1 MRISVIEGGLAA
13 FALCAVSAFAS
24 EIKIPKN
31 GAEDTQGIM
40 AKSYWE
46 QWNGDL
52 NSDIDR
58 DIEANRKADATL
70 YVGKIAAGTKVKVAQ
85 ISHEFYFGAHIFNF
99 DQLGDKTLNAK
110 YKSLFGT
117 LFNSA
122 TVAFY
127 WASSKSRTAA
137 CAQRANTGTLRISG
151 QTPKIPRR
159 KSTGGARRPTPS

>member
-127 WASSKSRTAA
+127 WGKFEMQDGRMRTA
-137 CAQRANTGTLRISG
+137 ANTGTLRISG

>member
-58 DIEANRKADATL
+58 DIEANRKASNVSSL
-70 YVGKIAAGTKVKVAQ
+70 FSV
-85 ISHEFYFGAHIFNF
+85 
-99 DQLGDKTLNAK
+99 
-110 YKSLFGT
+110 YKSKL
-117 LFNSA
+117 LLLI
-122 TVAFY
+122 
-127 WASSKSRTAA
+127 KSWGKARVNFL
-137 CAQRANTGTLRISG
+137 CSLTG
-151 QTPKIPRR
+151 
-159 KSTGGARRPTPS
+159 